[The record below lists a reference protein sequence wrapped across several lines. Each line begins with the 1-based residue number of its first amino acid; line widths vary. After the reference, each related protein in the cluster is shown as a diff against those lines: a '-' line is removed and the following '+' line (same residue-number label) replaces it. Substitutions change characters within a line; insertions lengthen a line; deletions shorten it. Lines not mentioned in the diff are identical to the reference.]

1 MTVDQETLESMTSEA
16 LDEARVE
23 AFAEHLFG
31 LYGGGMVTLII
42 DLAHR
47 TGLLEAAAQGPAT
60 SAELAD
66 RAGLTERYARE
77 CLGCLVTAGIIDYD
91 PAARTYRLP
100 AEHAVVLTGPGSLNL
115 APVSQITTLL
125 AHHVDGVA
133 KVARE
138 GGGVPYEAFRPAFTE
153 VMDGLS
159 RGLLDGQLI
168 EGILPLT
175 GALTDRLAA
184 GVRVA
189 DVGCGTGH
197 STNLLARAHPRSRFV
212 GYDIAADAIE
222 RARAEADAY
231 GLDNVTFEV
240 LDVARLPAQPA
251 VDAVFAFD
259 AIHDQVDPAGV
270 LARIFDALAPAGV
283 FVMVDIKAHSNLEDN
298 LHNPFAPMLYAVST
312 LHCMTV
318 SLAHDGAGLGTVWG
332 EELARTMLADAG
344 FVDVTV
350 HDVPDDPLDVVYV
363 ARKAGGLTP
372 RPREMR
378 RSTMTASDGSVD
390 PPPRTSL
397 DLDVG
402 LGGVGVRPRRREDG
416 VVELHPLAA
425 VPADQAWFWTERW
438 QEMERD
444 ADADVAAG
452 RVTND
457 DTVEELFRAFEA

>member
-1 MTVDQETLESMTSEA
+1 MAVDHETPEATTVEV
-16 LDEARVE
+16 LDDARVE
-23 AFAEHLFG
+23 AFAERLLG
-31 LYGGGMVTLII
+31 LYGGGMVTLIV

-60 SAELAD
+60 SARLAD

-77 CLGCLVTAGIIDYD
+77 CLGCLATAGIVDYD

-115 APVSQITTLL
+115 APLSQVTTLL

-133 KVARE
+133 QVART

-168 EGILPLT
+168 AGILPST
-175 GALTDRLAA
+175 GALTARLAE

-197 STNLLARAHPRSRFV
+197 STNLLARAYPRSRFV
-212 GYDIAADAIE
+212 GYDLAADAIE

-231 GLDNVTFEV
+231 GLDNATFEV
-240 LDVARLPAQPA
+240 LDVATLPAEPS

-259 AIHDQVDPAGV
+259 AIHDQVDPAAV
-270 LARIFDALAPAGV
+270 LARILTALTPAGT
-283 FVMVDIKAHSNLEDN
+283 FVMVDVKAHSNLEDN
-298 LHNPFAPMLYAVST
+298 LDNPFAPWLYAVST

-332 EELARTMLADAG
+332 EELALAMLADAG
-344 FVDVTV
+344 FVDVEV

-363 ARKAGGLTP
+363 AHK
-372 RPREMR
+372 
-378 RSTMTASDGSVD
+378 
-390 PPPRTSL
+390 
-397 DLDVG
+397 
-402 LGGVGVRPRRREDG
+402 
-416 VVELHPLAA
+416 
-425 VPADQAWFWTERW
+425 PA
-438 QEMERD
+438 
-444 ADADVAAG
+444 
-452 RVTND
+452 
-457 DTVEELFRAFEA
+457 

>member
-23 AFAEHLFG
+23 AFAGRLFG
-31 LYGGGMVTLII
+31 LYGGGMVALII

-363 ARKAGGLTP
+363 ARKP
-372 RPREMR
+372 
-378 RSTMTASDGSVD
+378 
-390 PPPRTSL
+390 
-397 DLDVG
+397 
-402 LGGVGVRPRRREDG
+402 
-416 VVELHPLAA
+416 AA
-425 VPADQAWFWTERW
+425 
-438 QEMERD
+438 
-444 ADADVAAG
+444 
-452 RVTND
+452 
-457 DTVEELFRAFEA
+457 